1 MTYYKIKVVVM
12 LIIII
17 NMTTTFYFM
26 LRFVESM
33 AIIATVST
41 KSDLSSTLFLSLS
54 MLVV

>member
-17 NMTTTFYFM
+17 NMTTTFYFI
-26 LRFVESM
+26 LRFVEST
-33 AIIATVST
+33 AIIATLST
-41 KSDLSSTLFLSLS
+41 KSDFSSTSFLSLS